1 MLVSIKSH
9 TFQAS
14 ESFAPKAP
22 ASMRLEAMG
31 LFALS
36 KMLDPAHLVSNILP
50 ILEKADASAS
60 GSVSKA
66 VFIRVI
72 RDDISTLTT
81 ADCEKVI

>member
-1 MLVSIKSH
+1 
-9 TFQAS
+9 
-14 ESFAPKAP
+14 
-22 ASMRLEAMG
+22 MG

-50 ILEKADASAS
+50 ILEKADASTS

-81 ADCEKVI
+81 ADCEKVIENRDYLHIFVTILHLTTTLLLFRC

>member
-1 MLVSIKSH
+1 
-9 TFQAS
+9 
-14 ESFAPKAP
+14 
-22 ASMRLEAMG
+22 MG

-50 ILEKADASAS
+50 ILEKADASTS

-72 RDDISTLTT
+72 RDDISTLT
-81 ADCEKVI
+81 DCEKVIENRDYLHIFVTILHLTTTLLLFRC